1 MADNSI
7 QENRLSLARASL
19 REALARYSHL
29 RQGKK
34 NSNNTELEAAL
45 QTQLDILSYTSE
57 KLDRNVIRIATF
69 GMVSRGKSA
78 VLNALL
84 GQKILQTGPL
94 NGVTQWPRSVRWSVP
109 LPLLDS
115 VEPPQPPLGKGGLME
130 PPLGKGGLMEPPLGK
145 GGLMEPPLGKGG
157 PMEPPLS
164 KGGPGGI
171 QVELIDTPGIDEVGG
186 EVRGDMAKQVTR
198 QADLILFVVAGDIT
212 RTEYQALCELQTAQ
226 KPLILVFNKIDLYPE
241 LDRKAIY
248 QSLQSL
254 GNSEELAAD
263 SVADETNSEN
273 LSDPNNPSPK
283 STPKSAPKIA
293 KSLEIVMV
301 AAEPAPVQ
309 VRVEWSDG
317 SVTHEWESPPPQ
329 IDQLKHK
336 ILTILNREGRSLLA
350 LNALVEARDAEANIA
365 RQVLKLRQTEAD
377 DLIWQFAKYKAL
389 AVGINPIA
397 FLDVMGATVADLA
410 LIRSL
415 SRLYGLPMT
424 GYEAGK
430 LWQTIFSSAG
440 GVLLGELGSSFL
452 LGFGKSAAAAAPQ
465 IGFSTFAGVAVT
477 QASLAAYG
485 TYAVGR
491 AAQVYLEKGCTW
503 GPLGQDTVI
512 QEILATIERNTIIDR
527 LQQEFKI

>member
-1 MADNSI
+1 MADNSL
-7 QENRLSLARASL
+7 QQNRLSLARSSL
-19 REALARYSHL
+19 RQALARYSYL

-45 QTQLDILSYTSE
+45 QTQLDILTSTSE
-57 KLDRNVIRIATF
+57 KLDQNVIRIATF
-69 GMVSRGKSA
+69 GLVSRGKSA

-94 NGVTQWPRSVRWSVP
+94 NGVTQWPRSVRWTIPSIP
-109 LPLLDS
+109 TADGT
-115 VEPPQPPLGKGGLME
+115 EK
-130 PPLGKGGLMEPPLGK
+130 
-145 GGLMEPPLGKGG
+145 
-157 PMEPPLS
+157 
-164 KGGPGGI
+164 I
-171 QVELIDTPGIDEVGG
+171 QVELIDTPGLDEVGG
-186 EVRGDMAKQVTR
+186 EVRGEMAKQVTR

-248 QSLQSL
+248 QSLQAL
-254 GNSEELAAD
+254 GNSEQLAAEAVTD
-263 SVADETNSEN
+263 KED
-273 LSDPNNPSPK
+273 LDDLDDRQNNIPAPK
-283 STPKSAPKIA
+283 STAKPPAKIA

-329 IDQLKHK
+329 IDELKHT

-350 LNALVEARDAEANIA
+350 LNALVEARDAEANLAHQI
-365 RQVLKLRQTEAD
+365 LKLRQTEAE

-389 AVGINPIA
+389 AVGLNPVA
-397 FLDVMGATVADLA
+397 FVDVMGATVADLA

-415 SRLYGLPMT
+415 SRLYCLPMT

-452 LGFGKSAAAAAPQ
+452 LGFGKSAAAAAPH

-491 AAQVYLEKGCTW
+491 AAQVYLERGCTW
-503 GPLGQDTVI
+503 GPMGQDTVI